1 MTYYTLHLNLQPN
14 CSEMRSKFQ
23 RRRAYRYRSTVLY
36 MKNKMCSSTLS
47 LVTITEIL
55 DNMNSLEHIMNQAQE
70 LGYDNV
76 ELWNNIYWLYFSVH
90 G

>member
-1 MTYYTLHLNLQPN
+1 
-14 CSEMRSKFQ
+14 
-23 RRRAYRYRSTVLY
+23 